1 MYSFVPN
8 CKGGGGGEFGEKNP
22 QDNIYPHF
30 WTEI

>member
-8 CKGGGGGEFGEKNP
+8 CKGGGGEFGEKNP
-22 QDNIYPHF
+22 QDKIYPHF